1 MTSTV
6 RALYLADHSA
16 VSRIQR
22 HVQVRRAFE
31 RLNASAGVICSCAV
45 TTDEAAFSA
54 RNPDELHK
62 ILRIYTEAFRYLPMD
77 PAIDPIVRSIRQQ
90 LCAAG
95 QGRSAQATDILIAAT
110 AVHYGATIL
119 HYDKHFELISAAY
132 PGLRQHWIVPRGSV
146 S

>member
-1 MTSTV
+1 MTPTV
-6 RALYLADHSA
+6 RALYLADQSA

-22 HVQVRRAFE
+22 DKSVREAFDQ
-31 RLNASAGVICSCAV
+31 LNDSAAVICSCAV

-54 RNPDELHK
+54 RNPGELHK
-62 ILRIYTEAFRYLPMD
+62 ILHIYTEAFRYLPMH

-90 LCAAG
+90 LWAAG

-110 AVHYGATIL
+110 AVHYGATVL

-132 PGLRQHWIVPRGSV
+132 PGLRQRWIVPRGSIC
-146 S
+146 

>member
-1 MTSTV
+1 MTPAV
-6 RALYLADHSA
+6 RAYYLADHSA

-22 HVQVRRAFE
+22 HESVRRAFD
-31 RLNASAGVICSCAV
+31 RLNASAAVICSCAV

-54 RNPDELHK
+54 RDPGELHK
-62 ILRIYTEAFRYLPMD
+62 ILHIYTEAFRYLPLD

-90 LCAAG
+90 LWTAG
-95 QGRSAQATDILIAAT
+95 QGRSAQATDMLIAAT

-119 HYDKHFELISAAY
+119 HYDKYFELISAAY
-132 PGLRQHWIVPRGSV
+132 PGLRQRWIVPRGSV

>member
-1 MTSTV
+1 MTSAV

-22 HVQVRRAFE
+22 HKSVRAAFD
-31 RLNASAGVICSCAV
+31 RLNDAAGVICSCAV

-54 RNPDELHK
+54 RNPADLHH
-62 ILRIYTEAFRYLPMD
+62 ILHIYTETFRYLPMD
-77 PAIDPIVRSIRQQ
+77 SAIDPIVRSIRQQ
-90 LCAAG
+90 LWSAG

-110 AVHYGATIL
+110 AVHYGATVL

-132 PGLRQHWIVPRGSV
+132 PGLRQRWIVPRGSI

>member
-1 MTSTV
+1 VTPTV

-22 HVQVRRAFE
+22 HESVREAFD
-31 RLNASAGVICSCAV
+31 RLNASAAVICSCAV

-54 RNPDELHK
+54 RNPGELHK
-62 ILRIYTEAFRYLPMD
+62 ILHIYTETFHYLPME

-90 LCAAG
+90 LWAAG

-110 AVHYGATIL
+110 AVHYDATVL

-132 PGLRQHWIVPRGSV
+132 PGLRQRWIVPRGSIP
-146 S
+146 

>member
-1 MTSTV
+1 MTPAV

-22 HVQVRRAFE
+22 HVSVREAFD
-31 RLNASAGVICSCAV
+31 RLNDSAAVICSCAV

-54 RNPDELHK
+54 RNPDELQQVLH
-62 ILRIYTEAFRYLPMD
+62 IYTEVFRYLPMD
-77 PAIDPIVRSIRQQ
+77 PAVDPIVRSIRQR
-90 LCAAG
+90 LWAAG

-110 AVHYGATIL
+110 AVHYGATVL

-132 PGLRQHWIVPRGSV
+132 PGLRQHWIVPRGSIR
-146 S
+146 

>member
-6 RALYLADHSA
+6 RALYLVDHSA
-16 VSRIQR
+16 VARIQR
-22 HVQVRRAFE
+22 HVPVREAFD
-31 RLNASAGVICSCAV
+31 RLNAAAAVICSCAV

-62 ILRIYTEAFRYLPMD
+62 ILHIYTEAFRYLPMD

-90 LCAAG
+90 LWAAG

-132 PGLRQHWIVPRGSV
+132 PGLRQRWIAPRGSV